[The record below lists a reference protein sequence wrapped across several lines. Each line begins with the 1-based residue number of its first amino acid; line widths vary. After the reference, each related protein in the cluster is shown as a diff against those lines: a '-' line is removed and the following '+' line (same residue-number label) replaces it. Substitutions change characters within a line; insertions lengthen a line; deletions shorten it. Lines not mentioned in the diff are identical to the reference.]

1 MGDVMNSLYVRAAC
15 PVCAWASEW
24 VTVGVEPNAVWYA
37 RREAAAEYYVHA
49 RDHIPAPIYVTD
61 GVFA

>member
-1 MGDVMNSLYVRAAC
+1 MNSLYVRAEC
-15 PVCAWASEW
+15 PECDWVGGW

>member
-1 MGDVMNSLYVRAAC
+1 MNSLYVRAEC
-15 PVCAWASEW
+15 PECLWVSGW
-24 VTVGVEPNAVWYA
+24 VTGGDKPNAVWYA

-49 RDHIPAPIYVTD
+49 RDHMPAPVYVTD